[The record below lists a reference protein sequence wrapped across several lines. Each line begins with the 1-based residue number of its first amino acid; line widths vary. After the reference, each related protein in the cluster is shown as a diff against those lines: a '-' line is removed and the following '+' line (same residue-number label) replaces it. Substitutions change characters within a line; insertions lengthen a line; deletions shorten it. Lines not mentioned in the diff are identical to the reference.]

1 MGDPTRSQIEQWRTD
16 QLGAAAKNWGEVADH
31 IEFILN
37 AAKAAILLPIGA
49 GLFMAKFQ
57 QSAADVIAKT
67 PHQIERIRA
76 AKAAAET
83 SESKLRDAK
92 NDAVAAI
99 NDAEHDDFT
108 VNEDLSLTDRKTN
121 LSFLERMLRKVSAFV
136 HQGKIHA
143 RARQLVAVDSR
154 IAAELHKI
162 AEEVSAFH
170 VGGSDGTT
178 VLTGGP
184 LPQGQSRNLG
194 PIAGTN
200 APPISGVKGTDL
212 GEVLEIPDGKGGKK
226 LVAVFGD
233 SFSEDR
239 LGGNH
244 YKSVAVEI
252 KGFDEQGKPIWGD
265 VLTGYDGQQ
274 GRAPL
279 FPTAFQDPRVA
290 AEVGK
295 GPNTLPAGS
304 IVMNN
309 GDVYTMVAATKDLH
323 PDGGTWFTKANGDF
337 SNGWPPIESSYRT
350 AEDSPLSQAGGYQA
364 SPISQVSG
372 YQAKDGTT
380 YIAANGF
387 DRGQAVMM
395 YRVPDGLDVTDRKNW
410 QPWTG
415 NGWGSSGQIA
425 THDISQ
431 GQRFGEI
438 SMREV
443 QGTPVISG
451 FNSLTGDVE
460 VHVGVSGSDPTKIF
474 SGQQTTVISSGQL
487 PQPYGGYILPNS
499 TLNHLLIMGSQWDTT
514 TNDTYHS
521 NVIEVNPNR

>member
-1 MGDPTRSQIEQWRTD
+1 MGDPTRAQIEQWRTD
-16 QLGAAAKNWGEVADH
+16 QLSAAAKNWGEVADH
-31 IEFILN
+31 VEFILN
-37 AAKAAILLPIGA
+37 AARDAIKSPIGK
-49 GLFMAKFQ
+49 GQFLDKFKET
-57 QSAADVIAKT
+57 AEAVIART

-76 AKAAAET
+76 AKTAAET
-83 SESKLRDAK
+83 SEADLKDAK
-92 NDAVAAI
+92 NSAVSAI
-99 NDAEHDDFT
+99 NDAESDDFT
-108 VNEDLSLTDRKTN
+108 VNQDLSLTDRKTN
-121 LSFLERMLRKVSAFV
+121 ASFVDRAFRKITKFV
-136 HQGKIHA
+136 YEGIIRA
-143 RARQLVAVDSR
+143 RARALVGVDNR
-154 IAAELHKI
+154 IASELHKI

-194 PIAGTN
+194 PVAGTN

-226 LVAVFGD
+226 LIAVFGD

-323 PDGGTWFTKANGDF
+323 PDGGTWFTKATGDF

-350 AEDSPLSQAGGYQA
+350 AQDSSL
-364 SPISQVSG
+364 SQVSG
-372 YQAKDGTT
+372 YQAKDGST

-387 DRGQAVMM
+387 DRGQGVTM
-395 YRVPDGLDVTDRKNW
+395 YRVPDGVDVTDRKNW

-415 NGWGSSGQIA
+415 NGWGQNGQEAVSLSGRQ
-425 THDISQ
+425 SY
-431 GQRFGEI
+431 GEI
-438 SMREV
+438 SLREV
-443 QGTPVISG
+443 QGRPVLSG
-451 FNSLTGDVE
+451 FNVDTGNVE
-460 VHVGVSGSDPTKIF
+460 VRVGGGEPNKIF
-474 SGQQTTVISSGQL
+474 AGPPTTVINSGQL

-499 TLNHLLIMGSQWDTT
+499 TLDRLLIMGSQWDTT

-521 NVIEVNPNR
+521 SIFEVNPNK

>member
-1 MGDPTRSQIEQWRTD
+1 MGDPTRAQIEQWRTD

-31 IEFILN
+31 VEFVLN
-37 AAKAAILLPIGA
+37 AAKEAIKSPIGK
-49 GLFMAKFQ
+49 GQFLDKFKE
-57 QSAADVIAKT
+57 SAEAVIART
-67 PHQIERIRA
+67 PHQIERLRA
-76 AKAAAET
+76 AKTAAET
-83 SESKLRDAK
+83 SQTDLKDAK
-92 NDAVAAI
+92 SAAVSAI
-99 NDAEHDDFT
+99 NDAEGDDFT
-108 VNEDLSLTDRKTN
+108 VNQDLSLTDRKTN
-121 LSFLERMLRKVSAFV
+121 ASFVDRAFRKITKFV
-136 HQGKIHA
+136 HEGIIRLRA
-143 RARQLVAVDSR
+143 RALVGVDNR

-162 AEEVSAFH
+162 AEEVSAFR
-170 VGGSDGTT
+170 VGGADGTT
-178 VLTGGP
+178 VLTGGA
-184 LPQGQSRNLG
+184 LPPGQSRNLG

-200 APPISGVKGTDL
+200 APPISGIKGTDL
-212 GEVLEIPDGKGGKK
+212 GEVIEIPDGKGGKK
-226 LVAVFGD
+226 LVAIFGD

-244 YKSVAVEI
+244 YKSVAVEV

-265 VLTGYDGQQ
+265 VLTGYDGEQ

-279 FPTAFQDPRVA
+279 FPTTGLPGDVA
-290 AEVGK
+290 K

-323 PDGGTWFTKANGDF
+323 PDGGTWFAKANGDF
-337 SNGWPPIESSYRT
+337 SNGWPPIGSSYQT
-350 AEDSPLSQAGGYQA
+350 AEA

-387 DRGQAVMM
+387 DRGQGVTM
-395 YRVPDGLDVTDRKNW
+395 YRVPDGVDVTDRKNW
-410 QPWTG
+410 EPWTG
-415 NGWGSSGQIA
+415 NGWGSRGQIT
-425 THDISQ
+425 THDVTQ

-451 FNSLTGDVE
+451 FNSTTGDVE
-460 VHVGVSGSDPTKIF
+460 VHVGVGGNDPTKIF
-474 SGQQTTVISSGQL
+474 SSAPTTVISSGQL

-499 TLNHLLIMGSQWDTT
+499 TLDRLLIMGSQWDTT

-521 NVIEVNPNR
+521 SVIEVNPNR

>member
-1 MGDPTRSQIEQWRTD
+1 MGDPTRAQIEQWRTD

-31 IEFILN
+31 VEFILN
-37 AAKAAILLPIGA
+37 AAKDAIKSPIGK
-49 GLFMAKFQ
+49 GQFLDKFKV
-57 QSAADVIAKT
+57 SAEAVIAKT
-67 PHQIERIRA
+67 PHQIERLRA
-76 AKAAAET
+76 AKTAAET
-83 SESKLRDAK
+83 SEADLKNAK
-92 NDAVAAI
+92 NSAVSAI
-99 NDAEHDDFT
+99 TDAEGDDFT
-108 VNEDLSLTDRKTN
+108 VNQDLSLTDRKTN
-121 LSFLERMLRKVSAFV
+121 ASLVDRAFRKITKFV
-136 HQGKIHA
+136 HEGIIRLRA
-143 RARQLVAVDSR
+143 RALVGVDNR

-162 AEEVSAFH
+162 AAEVSAFRI
-170 VGGSDGTT
+170 GGPDGTT
-178 VLTGGP
+178 VITGGP
-184 LPQGQSRNLG
+184 LSRGESRNLG

-200 APPISGVKGTDL
+200 APPISGIKGTDL
-212 GEVLEIPDGKGGKK
+212 GEVIEIPDGKGGKK
-226 LVAVFGD
+226 LVAIFGD

-244 YKSVAVEI
+244 YKSVAVEV

-265 VLTGYDGQQ
+265 VLTGYDGEQ

-279 FPTAFQDPRVA
+279 FPTTGLPPDVT
-290 AEVGK
+290 K

-309 GDVYTMVAATKDLH
+309 GDVYTMVAGTKDLH
-323 PDGGTWFTKANGDF
+323 PDGGTWFTRANGDF
-337 SNGWPPIESSYRT
+337 SNGWPPIGSSYQT
-350 AEDSPLSQAGGYQA
+350 AEA

-387 DRGQAVMM
+387 DRGQGVTM
-395 YRVPDGLDVTDRKNW
+395 YRVPDGVDVTDRKNW

-415 NGWGSSGQIA
+415 NGWGGSGQIA
-425 THDISQ
+425 THDVSQ

-451 FNSLTGDVE
+451 FNSTTGDVE
-460 VHVGVSGSDPTKIF
+460 VHVGVAGSDPAKIF
-474 SGQQTTVISSGQL
+474 SSPVTTAINSSQL

-499 TLNHLLIMGSQWDTT
+499 TLDRLLIMGSQWDTT
-514 TNDTYHS
+514 TNGTYHS
-521 NVIEVNPNR
+521 SVIEVNPNR